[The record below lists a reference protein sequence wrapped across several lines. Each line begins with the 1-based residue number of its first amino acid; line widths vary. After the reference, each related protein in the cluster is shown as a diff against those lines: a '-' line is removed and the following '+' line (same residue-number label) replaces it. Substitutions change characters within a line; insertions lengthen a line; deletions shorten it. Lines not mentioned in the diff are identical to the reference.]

1 MKLQASAQNPFSLQN
16 PLPLVGH
23 WDNRTTRRSTFA
35 IKPFA
40 FEDTDRL
47 ADQTDA
53 AARKQE
59 IICAVILGL
68 CLLFTVAVCLS
79 QLARL

>member
-1 MKLQASAQNPFSLQN
+1 MKLQASAQNPFSLQDS
-16 PLPLVGH
+16 LPFVSP
-23 WDNRTTRRSTFA
+23 WASRTTRRSNFA

-40 FEDTDRL
+40 FDEEEGL
-47 ADQTDA
+47 AARTDA
-53 AARKQE
+53 IARKQE

-68 CLLFTVAVCLS
+68 CFCFTMAVCLL